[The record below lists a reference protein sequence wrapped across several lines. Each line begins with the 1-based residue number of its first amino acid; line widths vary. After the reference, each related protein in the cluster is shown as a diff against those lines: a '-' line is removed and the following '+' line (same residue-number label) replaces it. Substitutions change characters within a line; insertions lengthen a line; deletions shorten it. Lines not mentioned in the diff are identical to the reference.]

1 MSPNNIKKISISLIA
16 VISLMCM
23 VNANEVK
30 LKLLLPEVIEY
41 KDGNDGIQMPI
52 ILDLYYDNC
61 DIAHVQI
68 PVILGQDGQLKST
81 ILPIIRIVDDKGNN
95 VKVCHGVFSYWNE
108 LVLLIPSRSYVK
120 LPLAGSHI
128 AEIDK
133 AGSYTMGISFL
144 LEDNKGNMLRVEGH
158 AKFIVKDAKSETVQ
172 SFVNENCKNTMK
184 QNKL

>member
-1 MSPNNIKKISISLIA
+1 MHAGICEGAPRRLG
-16 VISLMCM
+16 VLPR
-23 VNANEVK
+23 
-30 LKLLLPEVIEY
+30 LKLILPEVIEY

-81 ILPIIRIVDDKGNN
+81 ILPMIRIVDDKGNDI
-95 VKVCHGVFSYWNE
+95 KMYHGLFSYWNE

-128 AEIDK
+128 AGIDK

-144 LEDNKGNMLRVEGH
+144 LEDNKGNMLKVEGH
-158 AKFIVKDAKSETVQ
+158 AKFIVKDVRPTITTHKPTKAQAMPSCQ
-172 SFVNENCKNTMK
+172 SRQK
-184 QNKL
+184 